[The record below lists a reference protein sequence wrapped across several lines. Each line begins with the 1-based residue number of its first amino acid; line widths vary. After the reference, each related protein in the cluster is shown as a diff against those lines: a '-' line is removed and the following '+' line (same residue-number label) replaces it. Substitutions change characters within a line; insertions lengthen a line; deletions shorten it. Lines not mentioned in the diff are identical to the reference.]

1 MKKIVHNFFYCIEI
15 VLIAIIYI
23 TFAKEQI
30 NFTPYVTYPLAI
42 LCAFLPIGI
51 LAAIAFVVCSFFY
64 HINSNVVNLSYLFI
78 GIYLLGVWLTS
89 LCKEK
94 KYD

>member
-1 MKKIVHNFFYCIEI
+1 
-15 VLIAIIYI
+15 VLIAIIYLN
-23 TFAKEQI
+23 FAKEHI

-42 LCAFLPIGI
+42 ICAFIPVGI
-51 LAAIAFVVCSFFY
+51 LAAIALAVCSFFY
-64 HINSNVVNLSYLFI
+64 KINPNVVNLSYLFI
-78 GIYLLGVWLTS
+78 IIYLLGIWLTS